1 MILIKDEDSV
11 RQPLKA
17 VFPGKYI
24 QGKKALNELKYLTEL
39 FGSRG
44 LLLASPSVVAHVL
57 PKYQFENGWDWI
69 HIDTFQG
76 ECCREELERL
86 VAKVHQDKTDVIVGM
101 GGGKVIDIAKIVAD
115 STGIPVIVVP
125 TIASSDAPCS
135 GCGVIYSR
143 DGIFEGV
150 HYLKMN
156 PQAVLVD
163 ESIIAQA
170 PTRFLVSGM
179 GDALATWFEARSCK
193 SSGSANE
200 CSGYAT
206 HTAMAI
212 AHLCYKTLLKH
223 GIQAKTDCDL
233 FVTSEALSAVIEA
246 NILMSG
252 LGFESCGLASAH
264 SIHNGLTVLEE
275 THTFYHGE
283 KVAFGVLAG
292 LHLIEA
298 GIKEKDTVYCFC
310 ESVGLPT
317 TFEDLK
323 MEGVSRDRLMEA
335 ATKIC
340 HPSEAI
346 HHEVKKVDPEK
357 VLIAMKAADAY
368 GRKRKYIHI
377 L

>member
-1 MILIKDEDSV
+1 MILIKDENSV

-24 QGKKALNELKYLTEL
+24 QGKKALNELKYLTES
-39 FGSRG
+39 FGNRG
-44 LLLASPSVVAHVL
+44 LLLASPSVITHVL

-69 HIDTFQG
+69 HLDTFQG

-86 VAKVHQDKTDVIVGM
+86 SAKVHHDKTDVIVGM
-101 GGGKVIDIAKIVAD
+101 GGGKVIDTAKIVAD
-115 STGIPVIVVP
+115 STGIPVIIVP

-135 GCGVIYSR
+135 GCGVIYSG

-150 HYLKMN
+150 YYLKMN

-163 ESIIAQA
+163 ESVIAQA

-193 SSGSANE
+193 RSGSANE
-200 CSGYAT
+200 CGGYAT

-212 AHLCYKTLLKH
+212 AHVCYKTLLKY
-223 GIQAKTDCDL
+223 GIQAKNDCDL
-233 FVTSEALSAVIEA
+233 FVTSEALAAVIEA

-292 LHLIEA
+292 LHLTGAPVSE
-298 GIKEKDTVYCFC
+298 KEKVYGFC
-310 ESVGLPT
+310 EAVGLPT
-317 TFEDLK
+317 TFDDLNLA
-323 MEGVSRDRLMEA
+323 GISRERLMEA
-335 ATKIC
+335 AVKTC
-340 HPSEAI
+340 HPNEAV
-346 HHEVKKVDPEK
+346 HHEVKSVDPEK
-357 VLIAMKAADAY
+357 ILIAMKAADAY
-368 GRKRKYIHI
+368 GRKRKATGNN
-377 L
+377 

>member
-1 MILIKDEDSV
+1 MILIQDEYSV

-24 QGKKALNELKYLTEL
+24 QGKKALTELKYLTES
-39 FGSRG
+39 FGNRG
-44 LLLASPSVVAHVL
+44 LLLASPSVITHVL

-69 HIDTFQG
+69 HVDTFRG
-76 ECCREELERL
+76 ECCRKELERL
-86 VAKVHQDKTDVIVGM
+86 DAIIRHDKTDVIVAM
-101 GGGKVIDIAKIVAD
+101 GGGKVIDTAKIVAD
-115 STGIPVIVVP
+115 TTGIPVIIVP

-135 GCGVIYSR
+135 GCAVIYSR

-150 HYLKMN
+150 YYLKMN

-163 ESIIAQA
+163 ESVIAQA

-200 CSGYAT
+200 CGGYAT

-212 AHLCYKTLLKH
+212 AHLCYKTLLKY
-223 GIQAKTDCDL
+223 GVQAKKDCDL

-275 THTFYHGE
+275 THSFYHGE

-292 LHLIEA
+292 LHLTGAPLSE
-298 GIKEKDTVYCFC
+298 KEKVYDFC
-310 ESVGLPT
+310 EAVGLPT
-317 TFEDLK
+317 TFDDLDLG
-323 MEGVSRDRLMEA
+323 GVSRERLMEA
-335 ATKIC
+335 AVKTC
-340 HPSEAI
+340 HPTEAV
-346 HHEVKKVDPEK
+346 HHEVKSVDPEK
-357 VLIAMKAADAY
+357 ILIAMKAADAY
-368 GRKRKYIHI
+368 GRKRKA
-377 L
+377 